1 MKRKIFYQPN
11 KVLKYTAK
19 LQELMQRTVT
29 PGGEVVKFEKI
40 LMKKQ
45 NYKSKFWCYA
55 CQKIGQYVTNFQI
68 KKEKKGI
75 KI

>member
-1 MKRKIFYQPN
+1 
-11 KVLKYTAK
+11 
-19 LQELMQRTVT
+19 MQRTVT